1 MTTSRPPS
9 FQNRNNARSGFTLL
23 ELIISLTI
31 ITMVVLVIY
40 AAFAMGVR
48 VWERQGQDT
57 EEVRREEIMLR
68 MLHDDFAAMAA
79 YSTRLDGVD
88 LSFLSGGG
96 QTVFYA
102 TRNGF
107 GAGRRGD
114 KALFFACL
122 FVHQELAGDGYS
134 LYLLKYPEPNI
145 RLLEALRD
153 FMTAGE
159 PARERYVPADDL
171 RQEAVR
177 IAGGFEQAGFTF
189 SSIAYDP
196 LAGQPEDAPAEQM
209 ITQDEGRLEL
219 EQWAEQGVP
228 SQVQFSYAWPDQDL
242 VHVYLVPNVLA
253 P

>member
-1 MTTSRPPS
+1 
-9 FQNRNNARSGFTLL
+9 
-23 ELIISLTI
+23 
-31 ITMVVLVIY
+31 
-40 AAFAMGVR
+40 MGVR
-48 VWERQGQDT
+48 IWERQGQDT

-68 MLHDDFAAMAA
+68 LLRDDFTAMAT
-79 YSTRLDGVD
+79 YSTRLNGVD
-88 LSFLSGGG
+88 LSFFSGGG
-96 QTVFYA
+96 QTLFYA

-107 GAGRRGD
+107 GAGLRQD

-122 FVHQELAGDGYS
+122 FVHQEREGDGYA
-134 LYLLKYPEPNI
+134 LFLLKYPRPDI

-159 PARERYVPADDL
+159 SARVRYVPSNDL

-189 SSIAYDP
+189 SNIAYDP
-196 LAGQPEDAPAEQM
+196 LAGQPEDALPEQM
-209 ITQDEGRLEL
+209 ITLDEGRLEL